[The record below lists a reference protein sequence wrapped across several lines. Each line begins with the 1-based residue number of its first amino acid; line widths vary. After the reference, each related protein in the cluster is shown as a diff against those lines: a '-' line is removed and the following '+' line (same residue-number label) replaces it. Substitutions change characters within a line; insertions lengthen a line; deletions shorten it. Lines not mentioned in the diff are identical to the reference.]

1 MSCFLKRKTEK
12 NTLPP
17 WRKRFALLCFAL
29 VQNGLVGGITFGWAS
44 IDETILAA
52 SLEEGGAGLTRHETT
67 VIFSY
72 ASSVSMVS
80 ALVLGFLLDAYGPRV
95 CSMVSSFIVALGCQ
109 VFASSHG
116 FAGFAFGTC
125 LIAFGGPG
133 VTSSIIHISNLF
145 PNNENLAMSCLTGSI
160 VLSFSVYAVFD
171 IMWQKYESI
180 TFRTLFG
187 SYVLVLVA
195 SAAMA
200 FWLYP
205 DESYE
210 QLKDDLLGPEGELL
224 MTESE
229 STLFMMESESTI
241 NTVEK
246 TTLGLQ
252 GNTHGSIDGV
262 EVPRVSLSFQQQSI
276 NDLEVNPHHD
286 NPYAHPHLIEQPLNS
301 YLRDEHKMYHK
312 SMSYIMS
319 AKALDNGHE
328 ELTSLKDQPFYNQLL
343 SATFL
348 RAMIVFVITWYV
360 LMCLVVA

>member
-12 NTLPP
+12 NTLPS

-29 VQNGLVGGITFGWAS
+29 LQNGLVGGITMGWAS
-44 IDETILAA
+44 IDDTMLAA
-52 SLEEGGAGLTRHETT
+52 SLEEGGAGLTRRAST

-72 ASSVSMVS
+72 ASSISMVS
-80 ALVLGFLLDAYGPRV
+80 TLFLGFLLDAYGPRV
-95 CSMVSSFIVALGCQ
+95 CSMVSSLIVALGCQ
-109 VFASSHG
+109 VFASSHE
-116 FAGFAFGTC
+116 FAGFALGTC

-145 PNNENLAMSCLTGSI
+145 PNNENLAMSSLCGSI

-171 IMWQKYESI
+171 IMWQKFESI

-187 SYVLVLVA
+187 SYVLVLAA

-210 QLKDDLLGPEGELL
+210 KLEEDYSGQEVELL

-229 STLFMMESESTI
+229 STMFMMESESESMAD
-241 NTVEK
+241 TV
-246 TTLGLQ
+246 GAN
-252 GNTHGSIDGV
+252 GNTHGSVDGVKFQQRSIDG
-262 EVPRVSLSFQQQSI
+262 
-276 NDLEVNPHHD
+276 LEVHLHHD
-286 NPYAHPHLIEQPLNS
+286 NPSAHPHLVEQPLNS
-301 YLRDEHKMYHK
+301 YLRDERKMKDK
-312 SMSYIMS
+312 SMSYRMS
-319 AKALDNGHE
+319 AMALDAGHE
-328 ELTSLKDQPFYNQLL
+328 ELTSIKDQPFYNQVL

-348 RAMIVFVITWYV
+348 RAMLVFVITWCV
-360 LMCLVVA
+360 LLCLVVA

>member
-1 MSCFLKRKTEK
+1 MSCFLKRNTEK

-44 IDETILAA
+44 IDQTILAA
-52 SLEEGGAGLTRHETT
+52 SLEEGGAGLTPHETT
-67 VIFSY
+67 VMFSY

-80 ALVLGFLLDAYGPRV
+80 SLVLGFLLDAYGPRV

-109 VFASSHG
+109 VFASSHE
-116 FAGFAFGTC
+116 FTGFAFGTC
-125 LIAFGGPG
+125 LIALGGPG

-145 PNNENLAMSCLTGSI
+145 PNNENLAMSSLTGSI
-160 VLSFSVYAVFD
+160 VISFSVYAVFD
-171 IMWQKYESI
+171 ILWQKYEGI

-187 SYVLVLVA
+187 SYVLVVAA

-210 QLKDDLLGPEGELL
+210 QLKDDFSVGPEGEWL

-229 STLFMMESESTI
+229 STVFMTKSEST
-241 NTVEK
+241 TDAVEDTALDGK
-246 TTLGLQ
+246 
-252 GNTHGSIDGV
+252 GNTHGFVVGMEI
-262 EVPRVSLSFQQQSI
+262 PRCSLSSPP
-276 NDLEVNPHHD
+276 EVHPHHD
-286 NPYAHPHLIEQPLNS
+286 NPFAHPHMVEQPLNS
-301 YLRDEHKMYHK
+301 NLRDERKMYHK
-312 SMSYIMS
+312 SISYIMS
-319 AKALDNGHE
+319 AKALDNGHD

-348 RAMIVFVITWYV
+348 RAMLVFVITWYV
-360 LMCLVVA
+360 LLYLVVAFDPLW